1 MSNTPRSQNMPST
14 NAEKCWKKHN
24 FYQRLFPDCA
34 SIASTELAAMMSR
47 SSEGDVSYTTNEGS
61 PVHLVDVRSDP
72 ERDVSVIP
80 GSISLAEFE
89 EMVAPNIS
97 DDALVVCYCT
107 IGFRSGLEARR
118 LNERYKLTGR
128 VRNLDGIIAYT
139 HAQQSDSSL
148 HLVNGTTGEFSDR
161 VHIFGSRWDCAD
173 KSYTATPFS
182 LSNQA
187 KKGAQIG
194 LRATVLMGQHALYR
208 TKNVPRLGF

>member
-1 MSNTPRSQNMPST
+1 
-14 NAEKCWKKHN
+14 
-24 FYQRLFPDCA
+24 
-34 SIASTELAAMMSR
+34 MSR

-80 GSISLAEFE
+80 GSISLSEFE